1 MQKGSKFDYPI
12 RPKYSQ
18 NNRALG
24 GMKTAIFIA
33 NVNSKITPKS
43 FHDLLFIIFNYS
55 VRRFHILIELLTVFD
70 IEVILKNNRS
80 PNYDLIDLCNGLYSN
95 ERGFV
100 ASIFYLETIHSLI
113 TH

>member
-1 MQKGSKFDYPI
+1 
-12 RPKYSQ
+12 
-18 NNRALG
+18 
-24 GMKTAIFIA
+24 MKTAIFIA
-33 NVNSKITPKS
+33 NVNNSKITPK
-43 FHDLLFIIFNYS
+43 FHDILFIIFNYS

-70 IEVILKNNRS
+70 IEVTLKNNGS

>member
-1 MQKGSKFDYPI
+1 MSTPYG
-12 RPKYSQ
+12 Q
-18 NNRALG
+18 NIHKTIG

-33 NVNSKITPKS
+33 NVNNSKITPKS

-70 IEVILKNNRS
+70 IEVILKNNGS

>member
-1 MQKGSKFDYPI
+1 MTTPYG
-12 RPKYSQ
+12 Q
-18 NNRALG
+18 NIHNTIG

-55 VRRFHILIELLTVFD
+55 VRRFHILVELLTVFD
-70 IEVILKNNRS
+70 IEAILQEQW
-80 PNYDLIDLCNGLYSN
+80 YDLIDFCNGLYSN

-100 ASIFYLETIHSLI
+100 GSIFYLETIHPLI
-113 TH
+113 AH

>member
-1 MQKGSKFDYPI
+1 MITPYG
-12 RPKYSQ
+12 Q
-18 NNRALG
+18 NIHKTIG

-70 IEVILKNNRS
+70 LKNNGS
-80 PNYDLIDLCNGLYSN
+80 PNYDLIDLCNGSYSN

-100 ASIFYLETIHSLI
+100 ASIFYLETIHPLI